1 MPCGQCLPT
10 FFMSNDLKISEK
22 ILCYHCGEDCPS
34 DDISLDDHLFCC
46 EGCKT
51 VYSIINKSNLCE
63 YYDLEKNPGLT
74 QKHPVREGKFAF
86 LEDESVKKKL
96 IHFSE
101 QSQHHITF
109 YLPQMHCSS
118 CIWLLEHLGKLNK
131 GILKTRVDF
140 LRKEYTVVFDEK
152 NISLKQLVELMT
164 SIGYEPHI
172 SLNDISENSVK
183 KVSKAHLY
191 KIGIAGFC
199 FGNIMMFSFPDYFS
213 DGELGGK
220 NMNYLFSYLNLFLS
234 LPVFFYCASEF
245 FISAYKGLKQ
255 KFLNIDAPIGLAI
268 LITFA
273 RSVYEILTDTG
284 VGYLDSMSG
293 IVFFMLIGRYF
304 QNKTHF
310 SLSFNRNYKSY
321 FPLGVN
327 VINTD
332 GTEKQIPVSK
342 INVGDRIKVYS
353 NEIIPADAILFL
365 GDATIDYSFVTGESL
380 PVKKSIGEIVYA
392 GGKQVGGAIEM
403 EVIKEVSQSYLT
415 KLWNNTA
422 FSKDSNDKNKS
433 FIQPLSRYFTIV
445 LFSIAIITGI
455 YWYNNDYSRLWP
467 AVTSIL
473 IVACPCAL
481 LLSAT
486 FTNGSML
493 AVLQKFGLYLK
504 SETVLEKISKIE
516 TIVFDKTGTIT
527 EQAKSKIIYNGNAL
541 SVEEAVL
548 VRTLANQSNHPLS
561 RSIVSYLPFTKSLPV
576 KQFYEEKGKGSSGV
590 INGHLVKLGSANFM
604 VKGGTSQLSNGSNVF
619 VEIDHK
625 VLGNFS
631 IKSTYRQHLQKV
643 FGALKQKFALVILSG
658 DNNAEEGYLKT
669 VLGNEADLKFSMSP
683 YDKLHYVESL
693 QTKGKVMMVGDGL
706 NDAGALMQS
715 DVGIAITDNINNFTP
730 ESDGILDGE
739 SFKVFP
745 ELINYCK
752 KHKYIISG
760 SFILSIL
767 YNIVGLYFAVQGNLS
782 PVIAAILMPVS
793 SISIILFTTGM
804 STLLSNN
811 IKKVNHESSINGR

>member
-1 MPCGQCLPT
+1 MNT
-10 FFMSNDLKISEK
+10 SFKISEK
-22 ILCYHCGEDCPS
+22 TTCYHCGEDCKT
-34 DDISLDDHLFCC
+34 DEIEFDQHLFCC
-46 EGCKT
+46 EGCKM

-63 YYDLEKNPGLT
+63 YYDLEKNPGIT
-74 QKHPVREGKFAF
+74 QKIPVREGKFAF
-86 LEDESVKKKL
+86 LNDEAVSKKL

-101 QSQHHITF
+101 GTQHRITF

-140 LRKEYTVVFDEK
+140 LRKEYTVVFD
-152 NISLKQLVELMT
+152 NRDISLQKLVELMA

-183 KVSKAHLY
+183 KVDRSHIY

-199 FGNIMMFSFPDYFS
+199 FGNIMMLSFPDYFAG
-213 DGELGGK
+213 GELGDVSMK
-220 NMNYLFSYLNLFLS
+220 YLFSYLNLGLA
-234 LPVFFYCASEF
+234 LPVFFYSASEF

-268 LITFA
+268 LITFG

-284 VGYLDSMSG
+284 AGYLDSMSG

-327 VINTD
+327 LITSD
-332 GTEKQIPVSK
+332 GIEDQIPVSK
-342 INVGDRIKVYS
+342 IKVGDRIRVYS

-392 GGKQVGGAIEM
+392 GGKQVGGAIEL
-403 EVIKEVSQSYLT
+403 EVVKEVSQSYLT
-415 KLWNNTA
+415 QLWNNEA
-422 FSKDSNDKNKS
+422 FSKNTNDKNKS
-433 FIQPLSRYFTIV
+433 FIQPLSRYFTLV
-445 LFSIAIITGI
+445 LFTIAIITGV
-455 YWYNNDYSRLWP
+455 YWCFNDYSRLWS
-467 AVTSIL
+467 AVTAIL

-493 AVLQKFGLYLK
+493 GVLQRYGLYLK
-504 SETVLEKISKIE
+504 NETVLEKMAQIK

-527 EQAKSKIIYNGNAL
+527 EQTKSKIVYNGSEL
-541 SVEEAVL
+541 TPEQITL

-561 RSIVSYLPFTKSLPV
+561 RSIVSFLPFTKSLPV

-590 INGHLVKLGSANFM
+590 INGHLVKLGAANFM
-604 VKGGTSQLSNGSNVF
+604 VKGGNSPLSTGSNVF
-619 VEIDHK
+619 VEIDHR

-631 IKSTYRQHLQKV
+631 IKNSYRANLERAV
-643 FGALKQKFALVILSG
+643 SALRQKFGLVVLSG
-658 DNNAEEGYLKT
+658 DNNAEEGYLKNI
-669 VLGNEADLKFSMSP
+669 LGASAKLKFTMSP
-683 YDKLHYVESL
+683 QSKLDYIKELQNESNS
-693 QTKGKVMMVGDGL
+693 VMMIGDGL

-715 DVGIAITDNINNFTP
+715 DVGLAITDNINNFTP
-730 ESDGILDGE
+730 ESDGILDGK
-739 SFKVFP
+739 SFELLP
-745 ELINYCK
+745 ELLSYCR
-752 KHKYIISG
+752 KHKFIIGG
-760 SFILSIL
+760 SFILSII
-767 YNIVGLYFAVQGNLS
+767 YNIVGLIFAVQGNLS

-793 SISIILFTTGM
+793 SISIILFTTGL
-804 STLLSNN
+804 STALSNTLKTKYHGSTN
-811 IKKVNHESSINGR
+811 NS

>member
-1 MPCGQCLPT
+1 MNT
-10 FFMSNDLKISEK
+10 NLKISEK
-22 ILCYHCGEDCPS
+22 TTCYHCGEDCLS
-34 DDISLDDHLFCC
+34 DDISFDNHLFCC

-51 VYSIINKSNLCE
+51 VYGIINKSNLCE
-63 YYDLEKNPGLT
+63 YYDFEKNPGIT
-74 QKHPVREGKFAF
+74 QKHIVREGKFAF

-96 IHFSE
+96 VHFSE
-101 QSQHHITF
+101 GSQHHITF

-140 LRKEYTVVFDEK
+140 LRKEYTVVFDEA

-183 KVSKAHLY
+183 KVSKSHLY

-213 DGELGGK
+213 DGELGEK
-220 NMNYLFSYLNLFLS
+220 NMNYMFNYINLVLS

-268 LITFA
+268 LITFG
-273 RSVYEILTDTG
+273 RSVFEILSDTG

-327 VINTD
+327 VINPD
-332 GTEKQIPVSK
+332 STEKQIPVSK
-342 INVGDRIKVYS
+342 IKVGDRIKVYS

-392 GGKQVGGAIEM
+392 GGKQVGGAIEL

-415 KLWNNTA
+415 QLWNNDA
-422 FSKDSNDKNKS
+422 FSKKSDDKSKS
-433 FIQPLSRYFTIV
+433 FIQPLSRYFTLV
-445 LFSIAIITGI
+445 LFSIAIVTGV
-455 YWYNNDYSRLWP
+455 YWYFNDYAKLWP

-493 AVLQKFGLYLK
+493 AVLQRYGLYLK
-504 SETVLEKISKIE
+504 SETVLEKISKIK

-527 EQAKSKIIYNGNAL
+527 EQAKSKIIYNGNDLTTEQVA
-541 SVEEAVL
+541 L

-561 RSIVSYLPFTKSLPV
+561 RSITAYLPFTKSLSV
-576 KQFYEEKGKGSSGV
+576 KKFYEEKGKGSSAV
-590 INGHLVKLGSANFM
+590 INGHLVKLGSANFI
-604 VKGGTSQLSNGSNVF
+604 VKGGASELSNGSNVF
-619 VEIDHK
+619 VEINHQ

-631 IKSTYRQHLQKV
+631 IKSTYRKHLQTTL
-643 FGALKQKFALVILSG
+643 GDLKQKFSVMILSG

-669 VLGNEADLKFSMSP
+669 VLGDDANLKFNMSP
-683 YDKLHYVESL
+683 QNKLDYVKSI
-693 QTKGKVMMVGDGL
+693 QCGGNVMMVGDGL

-739 SFKVFP
+739 SFSIFP
-745 ELINYCK
+745 ELIAYCK

-804 STLLSNN
+804 SSLLSN
-811 IKKVNHESSINGR
+811 KLKVKYHGNTNNSR